1 MGSSSPNNSVDSYIR
16 ERTSSD
22 LSGKKSPS
30 IGWSEESSRH
40 SVGSSTHRGKSAEVP
55 FSGIDRRE
63 ISAVRDR
70 VPSSSRV
77 PTVVPSLRDDTDS
90 DGAGNRYADDERESA
105 DENVSGESRKNEM
118 VDLGPTTST
127 RESVGRTTDFCLLP
141 GPLTIRIPRDTDRP
155 SDCPEGFICLFEG
168 FFTETGLR
176 FPIPDFLMRF
186 CRNRQIAISQLTV
199 ASIRTA
205 ACLQMLCARCGI
217 PLSVELMEEL
227 TSFSKVPH
235 KLGQHYISSV
245 RGFKILENG
254 PSKTRDWLGGYFYAK
269 VDRNLVEDP
278 SVEFRT
284 KWNLDYAPNLRIL
297 RNCSRRILDQAE
309 TLREQAPID
318 WKQVPCL
325 KHKKQNKRKPQKR
338 KSSARPKKMSGENVN
353 LATLMREKRA
363 RKEAES
369 KARLAIVDKTHED
382 KARLDVAEKNRK
394 GLEDKTK
401 KGTSGAERR
410 DVTDVT
416 RVDKARPIT
425 VGQKGSSGRSVDRE
439 RSGTDTSGSKRP
451 CSSKEIAPALD
462 KRRRIGS
469 GDVDLSAGPRL
480 LANADHSFR
489 YEYKVRDS
497 PFSAD
502 RVECARFLRKVVGAP
517 GEPEH
522 EFLAEADLFE
532 KWARAECQMCTWQAV
547 GANNLLISRY
557 DRNLRSAREKILELE
572 GKLKN
577 AERTIA
583 DNNQQAKAGFEELK
597 ALKKETIVLK
607 AERSKEAATLENVL
621 RQQTLLEARLAEE
634 KEIFRRFREE
644 KFAEEMAKTRAEL
657 LNKYYERSEK
667 IFRHIAET
675 ENASHMVKMHSQA
688 TGTLSCL
695 KFLADEDKI
704 PIPAS
709 TFEEFED
716 EAKEWKDKIDA
727 FVVTELVNGGR
738 VITPVAP
745 HGSTE
750 NVQGSEE
757 SPFRIN
763 QFGSNLGVLAACE
776 IDPITEF
783 FTDPKLAALVSAG
796 VKKAIVTISDDEPAA
811 VITTEDGPVPA
822 SHAETAPTIGDSS
835 RVTPNEA
842 TVHCEESVRRLVQ
855 GVSRGTSSDSDD
867 ELDSSSTS
875 IRGYFGC
882 PCRDRSPSPIRVM
895 EDRVIRRPALPVGEP
910 LYPWRRPPVIAASP
924 SFTPVGRDF
933 VPGSVKYPADLHDIG
948 FARWRGNT
956 ELTAAAMLSS
966 SA

>member
-55 FSGIDRRE
+55 SSGIDRRE

-70 VPSSSRV
+70 VPFSSRV

-245 RGFKILENG
+245 RGFKILENE

-278 SVEFRT
+278 S
-284 KWNLDYAPNLRIL
+284 
-297 RNCSRRILDQAE
+297 AE

-325 KHKKQNKRKPQKR
+325 KHKKQNKRKPQKQ

-369 KARLAIVDKTHED
+369 KPRLAIVDKTHED

-394 GLEDKTK
+394 GHEDKTK

-439 RSGTDTSGSKRP
+439 RSGPDTFGSKRP
-451 CSSKEIAPALD
+451 CSSKEVAPALD

-480 LANADHSFR
+480 LAIADHSFR

-502 RVECARFLRKVVGAP
+502 RVECARFLRKNDVLFSTP
-517 GEPEH
+517 PE
-522 EFLAEADLFE
+522 DN
-532 KWARAECQMCTWQAV
+532 MCAWQAV
-547 GANNLLISRY
+547 WANNLLISRY
-557 DRNLRSAREKILELE
+557 DRNLRSAREKILVLE

-583 DNNQQAKAGFEELK
+583 DNNQQAKAGLEELK
-597 ALKKETIVLK
+597 ALKKETVVLK

-634 KEIFRRFREE
+634 KEIFWRFREE
-644 KFAEEMAKTRAEL
+644 KFAEEMR
-657 LNKYYERSEK
+657 R
-667 IFRHIAET
+667 R
-675 ENASHMVKMHSQA
+675 MHAQA

-709 TFEEFED
+709 TFEEFE
-716 EAKEWKDKIDA
+716 EWKEKIDA
-727 FVVTELVNGGR
+727 FNVTELVNGGR

-763 QFGSNLGVLAACE
+763 QFGSKLGVLAACE

-842 TVHCEESVRRLVQ
+842 TVHCKESVRRLVQ

-882 PCRDRSPSPIRVM
+882 PRRDRSPSPICVV

-910 LYPWRRPPVIAASP
+910 LYPWRRPPLIAASP

-933 VPGSVKYPADLHDIG
+933 VPGSVKYPADLLRHLHPEEA
-948 FARWRGNT
+948 ARFRYWFRTLEGQHRAYCRRHA
-956 ELTAAAMLSS
+956 ELLRMMQEMELGMRRLEADPKDWERFGLGKLNPLPPFLRAYCRAKLHEDEASS
-966 SA
+966 SRGP

>member
-55 FSGIDRRE
+55 SSGIDRRE

-70 VPSSSRV
+70 VPFSSRV

-245 RGFKILENG
+245 RGFKILENE

-269 VDRNLVEDP
+269 
-278 SVEFRT
+278 
-284 KWNLDYAPNLRIL
+284 
-297 RNCSRRILDQAE
+297 AE

-325 KHKKQNKRKPQKR
+325 KHKKQNKRKPQKQ

-369 KARLAIVDKTHED
+369 KPRLAIVDKTHED

-394 GLEDKTK
+394 GHEDKTK

-439 RSGTDTSGSKRP
+439 RSGPDTFGSKRP
-451 CSSKEIAPALD
+451 CSSKEVAPALD

-480 LANADHSFR
+480 LAIADHSFR
-489 YEYKVRDS
+489 YEYK
-497 PFSAD
+497 
-502 RVECARFLRKVVGAP
+502 
-517 GEPEH
+517 
-522 EFLAEADLFE
+522 
-532 KWARAECQMCTWQAV
+532 AV
-547 GANNLLISRY
+547 WANNLLISRY
-557 DRNLRSAREKILELE
+557 DRNLRSAREKILVLE

-583 DNNQQAKAGFEELK
+583 DNNQQAKAGLEELK
-597 ALKKETIVLK
+597 ALKKETVVLK

-621 RQQTLLEARLAEE
+621 RQQTLLEARGN
-634 KEIFRRFREE
+634 
-644 KFAEEMAKTRAEL
+644 AKTRAEL

-667 IFRHIAET
+667 FFRHIAET
-675 ENASHMVKMHSQA
+675 ENASHMVKMHAQA

-709 TFEEFED
+709 TFEEFE
-716 EAKEWKDKIDA
+716 EWKEKIDA
-727 FVVTELVNGGR
+727 FNVTELVNGGR

-763 QFGSNLGVLAACE
+763 QFGSKLGVLAACE

-835 RVTPNEA
+835 VLASNA
-842 TVHCEESVRRLVQ
+842 
-855 GVSRGTSSDSDD
+855 
-867 ELDSSSTS
+867 
-875 IRGYFGC
+875 
-882 PCRDRSPSPIRVM
+882 
-895 EDRVIRRPALPVGEP
+895 EP
-910 LYPWRRPPVIAASP
+910 
-924 SFTPVGRDF
+924 
-933 VPGSVKYPADLHDIG
+933 
-948 FARWRGNT
+948 
-956 ELTAAAMLSS
+956 
-966 SA
+966 